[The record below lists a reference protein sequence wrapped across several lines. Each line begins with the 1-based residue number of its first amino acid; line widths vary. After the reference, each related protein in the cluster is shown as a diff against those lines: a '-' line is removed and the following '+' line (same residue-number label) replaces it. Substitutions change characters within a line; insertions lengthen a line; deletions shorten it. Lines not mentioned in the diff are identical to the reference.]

1 MNAPTAV
8 TLFSGGGLAA
18 LGART
23 AGFDLV
29 GAVEYA
35 EDIAGVYADNLG
47 PCVTV
52 GKVEDVNPLPY
63 IGIDALLASPVCT
76 RMSVANANRGETEVD
91 RVAAEG
97 VCRWLRVCRP
107 KAFVMEN
114 VTQYRDSDSYRL
126 IMATLYR
133 LGYLCTDDTCNA
145 ADYGVP
151 QTRRRMIVR
160 ALLGQ
165 MPPPL
170 KPTHY
175 NPLAASE
182 DGGLFAED
190 TRGMTPWVGWY
201 AAIEDI
207 LHTLPESKFADWQLK
222 RLDPQL
228 LNMASQKLGSFY
240 ADTTTPRETGITCRA
255 ASEPVPSITASAF
268 RRNVNIP
275 RALLIEGD
283 AAGDRPPTCGTSA
296 EPAFTLKATGSKH
309 VHRAFLCG
317 VQGEGGDLYREDKT
331 PSPTVTTAHNVAKY
345 RAFLTDGFNA
355 GRDAT
360 VLAPERPAMT
370 VHAGAMRRPASTA
383 QAWLEQGHIV
393 SMTPRALA
401 RFMSCPDTYRL
412 PESKK
417 LASTVLGNGLP
428 CLLAQRI
435 MEQLKEYIQ

>member
-1 MNAPTAV
+1 MTLETV
-8 TLFSGGGLAA
+8 TLFSGGGLKA
-18 LGART
+18 LGARQ
-23 AGFDLV
+23 AGFNLV
-29 GAVEYA
+29 GAVEYQ
-35 EDIAGVYADNLG
+35 EDIASVYADNLG

-52 GKVEDVNPLPY
+52 GKVEEVSPLPY
-63 IGIDALLASPVCT
+63 VGIDALLASPVCT
-76 RMSVANANRGETEVD
+76 RASVANANRGESEVD
-91 RVAAEG
+91 LTAAEG
-97 VCRWLRVCRP
+97 VCHWLRVTRP
-107 KAFVMEN
+107 KCYVMEN
-114 VTQYRDSDSYRL
+114 VTQYREFESYRL
-126 IMATLYR
+126 IMATLR
-133 LGYLCTDDTCNA
+133 ELGYLYTDDTCNA

-160 ALLGQ
+160 ALLGHL
-165 MPPPL
+165 PPPL

-182 DGGLFAED
+182 DGGLFEED

-207 LHTLPESKFADWQLK
+207 LHTLPDSKFADWQLK
-222 RLDPQL
+222 RLPSDIFGSTL
-228 LNMASQKLGSFY
+228 FSNHGSENCDGSRTLSSMAGG
-240 ADTTTPRETGITCRA
+240 TPAMTIA
-255 ASEPVPSITASAF
+255 ANERSCS
-268 RRNVNIP
+268 NY

-283 AAGDRPPTCGTSA
+283 AAGDRLPTCRTSA
-296 EPAFTLKATGSKH
+296 EPAFTLKTAGGGR
-309 VHRAFLCG
+309 VH
-317 VQGEGGDLYREDKT
+317 
-331 PSPTVTTAHNVAKY
+331 

-355 GRDAT
+355 SRDAT

-383 QAWLEQGHIV
+383 QAWLAQGRVV

-412 PESKK
+412 PESKA

-435 MEQLKEYIQ
+435 MEQMKEYIQ

>member
-1 MNAPTAV
+1 MSLETV
-8 TLFSGGGLAA
+8 TLFSGCGLKA
-18 LGART
+18 LGARQ
-23 AGFDLV
+23 AGYSLV
-29 GAVEYA
+29 GAVEYNEA
-35 EDIAGVYADNLG
+35 IASVYADNLG

-52 GKVEDVNPLPY
+52 GKVEEVSPLPY
-63 IGIDALLASPVCT
+63 VGIDALLASPVCT
-76 RMSVANANRGETEVD
+76 RASVANANRGESEVD
-91 RVAAEG
+91 LAAAEC
-97 VCRWLRVCRP
+97 VCHWLRVTRP
-107 KAFVMEN
+107 KCYVMEN
-114 VTQYRDSDSYRL
+114 VTQYRAFESYRR
-126 IMATLYR
+126 IMSTLYE

-175 NPLAASE
+175 NPLAVSE

-222 RLDPQL
+222 RLPALFTDTLVRNGNSSVESRPKDVSGSRVHSVEA
-228 LNMASQKLGSFY
+228 ASP
-240 ADTTTPRETGITCRA
+240 TPCISTGINLRA
-255 ASEPVPSITASAF
+255 FLCGVQGEGGDLYRDGGTPSPTVTTAHASAKY
-268 RRNVNIP
+268 
-275 RALLIEGD
+275 RAFLIEGD

-296 EPAFTLKATGSKH
+296 EPAFTLKTAGGGR
-309 VHRAFLCG
+309 VH
-317 VQGEGGDLYREDKT
+317 
-331 PSPTVTTAHNVAKY
+331 

-355 GRDAT
+355 GRPAT

-370 VHAGAMRRPASTA
+370 ITAAAMRRPVSPA

-417 LASTVLGNGLP
+417 LASTVLGNGVP
-428 CLLAQRI
+428 VLLAQRI
-435 MEQLKEYIQ
+435 MEQLKEYLL

>member
-296 EPAFTLKATGSKH
+296 EPAFTLKTASGGR
-309 VHRAFLCG
+309 VHRAFL
-317 VQGEGGDLYREDKT
+317 VNETSTMEVREAAG
-331 PSPTVTTAHNVAKY
+331 TAASQVA
-345 RAFLTDGFNA
+345 
-355 GRDAT
+355 
-360 VLAPERPAMT
+360 APRNMN
-370 VHAGAMRRPASTA
+370 
-383 QAWLEQGHIV
+383 QKAWLEQGRV
-393 SMTPRALA
+393 VAMTPRALA
-401 RFMSCPDTYRL
+401 RFMSVPDWYAL
-412 PESKK
+412 PTKNS
-417 LASTVLGNGLP
+417 LAATVLGNGFCCFLSEVIM
-428 CLLAQRI
+428 AQ
-435 MEQLKEYIQ
+435 LHDYL